1 MHINRNTLAL
11 ALAGSVAAAIGLAPL
26 VAHAAPPAGKEACYG
41 VAMKGHNDC
50 AAGVHDCA
58 GKATA
63 DYSGADFKYVPT
75 GTCDKLNVHGHK
87 GSMTP
92 A

>member
-1 MHINRNTLAL
+1 MNAKTLTLAS
-11 ALAGSVAAAIGLAPL
+11 AVAAALTAAPL
-26 VAHAAPPAGKEACYG
+26 VAHAGAPAGKEACYG
-41 VAMKGHNDC
+41 VALKGHNDC

-63 DYSGADFKYVPT
+63 SYSGADFKYVPA
-75 GTCDKLNVHGHK
+75 GTCVKMSPHGHK
-87 GSMTP
+87 GSLTP